1 MADLAVTPE
10 HLDSLAIK
18 QDQAATQATTAA
30 SAGSNV
36 EIATWV
42 THGVISGVSNVAFTK
57 AAAAR
62 KKTADA
68 MSKASTDLP
77 ASCAPRRPFTE
88 APTTKRARA
97 STSSCSIFDRRV
109 RSSPRRP
116 TIPAARL

>member
-10 HLDSLAIK
+10 HLDTLAKK

-36 EIATWV
+36 EVATWV
-42 THGVISGVSNVAFTK
+42 THGIISGASNVAFTR

-68 MSKASTDLP
+68 VSKASTDLAGKLRTAKTVYGSADGE
-77 ASCAPRRPFTE
+77 ASE
-88 APTTKRARA
+88 N
-97 STSSCSIFDRRV
+97 IDRQLLDR
-109 RSSPRRP
+109 
-116 TIPAARL
+116 

>member
-10 HLDSLAIK
+10 HLDSLATK

-36 EIATWV
+36 EVATWV
-42 THGVISGVSNVAFTK
+42 THGVVSGVSNVAFTK

-68 MSKASTDLP
+68 MSKASTELAGKLRTAKAVYGSADDEAGKSIDKQLLDL
-77 ASCAPRRPFTE
+77 
-88 APTTKRARA
+88 
-97 STSSCSIFDRRV
+97 
-109 RSSPRRP
+109 
-116 TIPAARL
+116 